1 MRRSRLFKIVRPENV
16 IARASMGLLE
26 TPFNPAP
33 AGAEITPLRAA
44 DGITLRSVFW
54 PRLASAPPD
63 RGTLLLL
70 QGRAEFV
77 EKYFEIV
84 AELRKRGFAVL
95 AFDWRGQG
103 ASDRL
108 LAEPHAGH
116 VRLFTDFRLDYEAAR
131 ATIPAGERVTVLAHS
146 MGAAVALTGAHEGW
160 LGAERLACINPM
172 VGLSLVRPVA
182 PAKRLA
188 HLLVRAGLGER
199 MVPGGRRPSI
209 SMRPFRHNLLSS
221 DPGRYERDAALARAL
236 DWQAIG
242 SPTIGW
248 LATAYDAM
256 DNLSRPE
263 VAASIRLPVLMVLS
277 GSDPVCSTPD
287 MLRFAQAL
295 PDGRILVLPE
305 ARHEILMESDAI
317 LGRFWEAFDAFAA

>member
-1 MRRSRLFKIVRPENV
+1 MRRSRLFKTARSEN
-16 IARASMGLLE
+16 ITGPAPLRLLE

-33 AGAEITPLRAA
+33 AGAEVAPLRTA
-44 DGITLRSVFW
+44 DAITLRRVFW
-54 PRLASAPPD
+54 PRLDSAPPG
-63 RGTLLLL
+63 RGTVLLL

-84 AELRKRGFAVL
+84 AELRARGFAVL

-103 ASDRL
+103 SSDRL
-108 LAEPHAGH
+108 LPEPHAGH
-116 VRLFTDFRLDYEAAR
+116 VRRFTDFRLDYEAAR
-131 ATIPAGERVTVLAHS
+131 ATIPSGERVSVLAHS

-160 LGAERLACINPM
+160 LGAERLVCTNPM
-172 VGLSLVRPVA
+172 VGLSLVRPAA

-188 HLLVRAGLGER
+188 RLLVRAGLGER
-199 MVPGGRRPSI
+199 LVPGGRHPSI
-209 SMRPFRHNLLSS
+209 STRPFRDNLLSS

-236 DWQAIG
+236 DWRAIG

-263 VAASIRLPVLMVLS
+263 VAASIRLPILMVLS
-277 GSDPVCSTPD
+277 GQDPVCSTPD
-287 MLRFAQAL
+287 MLRFARAL
-295 PDGRILVLPE
+295 PNGRILVLPE

-317 LGRFWEAFDAFAA
+317 LGRFWEAFDAFTA